1 MPSVATPVV
10 IAIAGGSGSGKT
22 TVANV
27 IMDRIGREHIA
38 YLPHDAYYKD
48 LTQLAPSQ
56 RASVNFDHPD
66 SLDTGLLIDHIK
78 QLKEYQQVD
87 LPIYDFKTHSRTAQ
101 TILIDPQPVIL
112 VEGIL
117 IFAEAELRS
126 LFDIKIFV
134 DTDPDIRFIRRLQ
147 RDISERGRSTE
158 SVVNQYL
165 NTVRPM
171 HLEFVEP
178 SKRYADVIIPEGGLN
193 TVAMDMVVARI
204 EALLRIAR
212 AFRRFRLVSLSPKIP
227 KQRNSFAMQTNQW
240 SNPPA
245 LTIDPKLKYTAV
257 LHTDK
262 GDIKLELFADKT
274 PKTVNNFVFLAR
286 QGFFDGTF
294 FHRVIADFMVQGGDP
309 TGTGRGGPGYRFADE
324 FHPSLRHNKP
334 GILSMA
340 NAGPGTNGSQFFI
353 THVATPWLDNKH
365 SVFGQVV
372 EGMDVVNAIPPRDP
386 QKVDAPA
393 VHIQSV
399 SIIEG

>member
-1 MPSVATPVV
+1 
-10 IAIAGGSGSGKT
+10 
-22 TVANV
+22 
-27 IMDRIGREHIA
+27 
-38 YLPHDAYYKD
+38 
-48 LTQLAPSQ
+48 
-56 RASVNFDHPD
+56 
-66 SLDTGLLIDHIK
+66 
-78 QLKEYQQVD
+78 
-87 LPIYDFKTHSRTAQ
+87 
-101 TILIDPQPVIL
+101 
-112 VEGIL
+112 
-117 IFAEAELRS
+117 
-126 LFDIKIFV
+126 
-134 DTDPDIRFIRRLQ
+134 
-147 RDISERGRSTE
+147 
-158 SVVNQYL
+158 
-165 NTVRPM
+165 
-171 HLEFVEP
+171 
-178 SKRYADVIIPEGGLN
+178 
-193 TVAMDMVVARI
+193 
-204 EALLRIAR
+204 
-212 AFRRFRLVSLSPKIP
+212 
-227 KQRNSFAMQTNQW
+227 MQTNQW

-365 SVFGQVV
+365 SVFGQVI

-393 VHIQSV
+393 VHILSV